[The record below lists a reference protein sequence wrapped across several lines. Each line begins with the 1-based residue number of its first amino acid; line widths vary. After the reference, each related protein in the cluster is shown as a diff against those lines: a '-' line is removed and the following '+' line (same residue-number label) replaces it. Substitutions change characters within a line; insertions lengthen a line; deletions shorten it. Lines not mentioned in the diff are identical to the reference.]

1 MARWRLYL
9 GNQGGGAPPD
19 PDPVLGPTRV
29 TPQQDV
35 RGWQEVAGYAL
46 LFSSALMP
54 NANTVAAAEYQVG
67 THQAA
72 IAASQDRSWVRGTP
86 FTLIPS
92 AAGDVILRPTR
103 VSAPQQVDGAYALTF
118 KPPAVYLAR
127 IAQPPSTLTAAPEQV
142 DGAYARLT
150 APPLSY
156 LSRVGPTSITLTAG
170 EQVDPSPFL
179 PPSWVHGTPDTLF
192 PVVVGDTL
200 PPRTLIAAPQQVDGA
215 YALHWSPPLSYLAV
229 VTAPPKTWVSAPAQ
243 VDGAYAL
250 TWHQQPPDPVQ
261 APFPT
266 GTITVDPQAFDA
278 AYALTWRIPVQYL
291 ANVRPTAETL
301 VSLAEPFDTF
311 IAAQTFGTA
320 PASVGPGSDVR
331 IAGTILTHA
340 QHDPDRPSWILL
352 ISETLI
358 PPPVTPPVTPPTGFP
373 PTVGVQPGWGLE
385 NDAQPRPD
393 PLGRA
398 KRDSMDVA
406 DLTLGLLTILDL
418 DESRDG

>member
-1 MARWRLYL
+1 MAFQ
-9 GNQGGGAPPD
+9 GNALQHNAFQTGIPSAGA
-19 PDPVLGPTRV
+19 DPVFPGTRV

-35 RGWQEVAGYAL
+35 SRWQEVAGYAL
-46 LFSSALMP
+46 LFTSALMP
-54 NANTVAAAEYQVG
+54 NANTVAASEYQVG

-92 AAGDVILRPTR
+92 AAGDVILRPTK
-103 VSAPQQVDGAYALTF
+103 VV
-118 KPPAVYLAR
+118 
-127 IAQPPSTLTAAPEQV
+127 APEQV
-142 DGAYARLT
+142 DGSYALTFSAPLTYAAVVAPPPATFTAAPEQIDGAYALHWS
-150 APPLSY
+150 PPLSY
-156 LSRVGPTSITLTAG
+156 LSRVGPTGTTLHAG

-200 PPRTLIAAPQQVDGA
+200 PPRTWIAAPEQVDGA
-215 YALHWSPPLSYLAV
+215 YALTFNLPLTYVAV
-229 VTAPPKTWVSAPAQ
+229 VTAPPVTITVDPQQ

-266 GTITVDPQAFDA
+266 GTITVEPQAFDA
-278 AYALTWRIPVQYL
+278 AYALTWRIPVQYQ
-291 ANVRPTAETL
+291 ANVRLTAETL
-301 VSLAEPFDTF
+301 VSLAEPFDTY

-340 QHDPDRPSWILL
+340 QHDPDRPSWVLL

-358 PPPVTPPVTPPTGFP
+358 PPPVIPPVTPPATGPAPF
-373 PTVGVQPGWGLE
+373 VGDRQEGRHV
-385 NDAQPRPD
+385 D
-393 PLGRA
+393 PLHQ
-398 KRDSMDVA
+398 DD
-406 DLTLGLLTILDL
+406 
-418 DESRDG
+418 DEIALIVTAFMSIKGSRHWPR

>member
-1 MARWRLYL
+1 MANWRLYL
-9 GNQGGGAPPD
+9 GNVDAGAPAADDVPQRTRIT
-19 PDPVLGPTRV
+19 GP
-29 TPQQDV
+29 QDAS
-35 RGWQEVAGYAL
+35 GWQEVAGYAL
-46 LFSSALMP
+46 LFTSALMP
-54 NANTVAAAEYQVG
+54 NANTVAAAEYTVG

-92 AAGDVILRPTR
+92 AAGDVILRPTK
-103 VSAPQQVDGAYALTF
+103 VAAPQQLDGAYALTF
-118 KPPAVYLAR
+118 HAPLSYLAVV
-127 IAQPPSTLTAAPEQV
+127 QPPPSTLTAAPEQV

-156 LSRVGPTSITLTAG
+156 LSVVGPTSSTLTAG
-170 EQVDPSPFL
+170 EQIEPSPFH

-200 PPRTLIAAPQQVDGA
+200 PAQTWIAAPEQIDGA
-215 YALHWSPPLSYLAV
+215 YALAFNIPLSYVAV
-229 VTAPPKTWVSAPAQ
+229 VTAAP
-243 VDGAYAL
+243 V
-250 TWHQQPPDPVQ
+250 
-261 APFPT
+261 
-266 GTITVDPQAFDA
+266 TITVEPQAFDA
-278 AYALTWRIPVQYL
+278 AYALTFKTPVQYL

-301 VSLAEPFDTF
+301 VSLAEPFDTY
-311 IAAQTFGTA
+311 IAAQTFGTP
-320 PASVGPGSDVR
+320 PASVGPGTDVR
-331 IAGTILTHA
+331 IAGTILTHV

-358 PPPVTPPVTPPTGFP
+358 PPPVIPPVAPPTGFP

-385 NDAQPRPD
+385 TDPQARPD